1 MRPVRIAIAV
11 VLTATAAASGIYFA
25 RSTAHRP
32 ATPDRGVAAPAP
44 PTTVAVDPGQN
55 HPRPAPQPPGPTT
68 TLPLGRV
75 EALEGV
81 QAVGTQIGFAVGKGT
96 ILTTRDGGRTW
107 VRVWRGAQDLRAVD
121 FVSAS
126 TGWAVGDG
134 ILLGTVDG
142 GQHWRQLGQPRVGP
156 LRRVH
161 FSGRSEGWGIAGGT
175 DGLSGLSIQATTLVH
190 TRDGGR
196 TWSALPAPAP
206 PQSVCF
212 TSASDGWLASGI
224 RVWRSTDGGRS
235 WGSQPNFAAP
245 LREFTYD
252 PSAELECAA
261 PSAAWVRFNSN
272 EGAAGSSPYAL
283 YATGDGGAHWRCV
296 LAWCGEPGTP
306 GGPGSYPGPFSVIDP
321 RRAFML
327 GPTPAADSTGAVLI
341 SQGGSRLQWLPGIP
355 RARLATDSE
364 PMSVSFGSAT
374 HGWIVGAVGAYSP
387 GRGVILATVDGGRSW
402 HSQLGT

>member
-1 MRPVRIAIAV
+1 MAV
-11 VLTATAAASGIYFA
+11 G
-25 RSTAHRP
+25 
-32 ATPDRGVAAPAP
+32 
-44 PTTVAVDPGQN
+44 PGQN
-55 HPRPAPQPPGPTT
+55 HPSPAPQPPGPTT

-75 EALEGV
+75 EALEAV

-96 ILTTRDGGRTW
+96 IL
-107 VRVWRGAQDLRAVD
+107 
-121 FVSAS
+121 S
-126 TGWAVGDG
+126 
-134 ILLGTVDG
+134 
-142 GQHWRQLGQPRVGP
+142 
-156 LRRVH
+156 
-161 FSGRSEGWGIAGGT
+161 
-175 DGLSGLSIQATTLVH
+175 

-196 TWSALPAPAP
+196 TWSALAAPAS

-212 TSASDGWLASGI
+212 TSANDGWVASGT

-235 WGSQPNFAAP
+235 WGARPSFAPP
-245 LREFTYD
+245 LREFTFE

-296 LAWCGEPGTP
+296 LASCGEPGMP

-321 RRAFML
+321 LRAFML

-341 SQGGSRLQWLPGIP
+341 SQGGSQVQRLPGIP

>member
-25 RSTAHRP
+25 RSTAHQS
-32 ATPDRGVAAPAP
+32 ATPDRGGAAPAP
-44 PTTVAVDPGQN
+44 PTTVAVGPGQN
-55 HPRPAPQPPGPTT
+55 HPSPAPQPPGPTT

-75 EALEGV
+75 EALEAV

-96 ILTTRDGGRTW
+96 ILSTRDGGRTW
-107 VRVWRGAQDLRAVD
+107 VRVWRGAQDLHSVD

-134 ILLGTVDG
+134 ALLGTVDG

-161 FSGRSEGWGIAGGT
+161 FSSR
-175 DGLSGLSIQATTLVH
+175 
-190 TRDGGR
+190 
-196 TWSALPAPAP
+196 
-206 PQSVCF
+206 
-212 TSASDGWLASGI
+212 SDGWVASGT

-235 WGSQPNFAAP
+235 WGARPSFAPP
-245 LREFTYD
+245 LREFTFE

-296 LAWCGEPGTP
+296 LASCGEPGMP

-321 RRAFML
+321 LRAFML

-341 SQGGSRLQWLPGIP
+341 SQGGSQVQRLPGIP

-364 PMSVSFGSAT
+364 PISVSFGSAT